1 MSSWR
6 VSGRNWISNPK
17 PATRPALRS
26 VPAVYHS
33 TRRIIEM
40 EFVDRAAGINSAFGN
55 RGRNTVRSR
64 RKVGRAFLHTVISH
78 LLVYQEFH
86 GDLHPGNILVANDD
100 ELYLIDWGNTVDIS
114 AIWKPALAYLQAVLA
129 GDAAGIT
136 EAIVELG
143 TDRKQMEACRK
154 ELDRHVS
161 QILAEAEVE
170 PLGYDFLLTLYKEGQ
185 EGLTSRLELAVN
197 LAAALSRQ
205 GIVVRGDYMH
215 LTRSLTAMVGSYLSI
230 YRGLSRVALAQD
242 IVQVLLQFPALESL
256 RQLSGYRR
264 RLLQQLSL
272 AGPRKLL
279 PMSGRG

>member
-1 MSSWR
+1 
-6 VSGRNWISNPK
+6 
-17 PATRPALRS
+17 
-26 VPAVYHS
+26 
-33 TRRIIEM
+33 
-40 EFVDRAAGINSAFGN
+40 
-55 RGRNTVRSR
+55 
-64 RKVGRAFLHTVISH
+64 
-78 LLVYQEFH
+78 
-86 GDLHPGNILVANDD
+86 
-100 ELYLIDWGNTVDIS
+100 VDIS

-143 TDRKQMEACRK
+143 TDRTQMEACRK
-154 ELDRHVS
+154 ELGRHVS

-242 IVQVLLQFPALESL
+242 IVQVLVQFPALESL
-256 RQLSGYRR
+256 RQLSGFRR
-264 RLLQQLSL
+264 KLLQQLSL
-272 AGPRKLL
+272 AGPRKLI